1 MKEDKREA
9 LAQFHRN
16 NILTT
21 AERLFSEKG
30 IEKTTMDDIAKVS
43 DYSKAT
49 LYVYFQNKEAIVN
62 TLTYNSMKALYDSLH
77 HGLSQSNNLFIT
89 YKAICYELVRYEE
102 NYPLYFQIAMQDIN
116 VHIYHPD
123 TPPIFK
129 DIFEVG
135 EAINGEI
142 GLFLH
147 QGMESGLVKSEL
159 AILPTIFYFWA
170 SLTGIIKLASEKRQ
184 YIETSMHMTKQEF
197 LDYNFKLLLQSV
209 LKEGVQ
215 NVY

>member
-1 MKEDKREA
+1 MKEDKKEA

-16 NILTT
+16 NILIA

-77 HGLSQSNNLFIT
+77 HGLSQSNDFFIT
-89 YKAICYELVRYEE
+89 YKSICYELVRYEE

-116 VHIYHPD
+116 VHIHDPN

-129 DIFEVG
+129 DIFEMG
-135 EAINGEI
+135 EAINSEI
-142 GLFLH
+142 GSFLH
-147 QGMESGLVKSEL
+147 QGIESGLVKSEL
-159 AILPTIFYFWA
+159 FILPTIFYFWA